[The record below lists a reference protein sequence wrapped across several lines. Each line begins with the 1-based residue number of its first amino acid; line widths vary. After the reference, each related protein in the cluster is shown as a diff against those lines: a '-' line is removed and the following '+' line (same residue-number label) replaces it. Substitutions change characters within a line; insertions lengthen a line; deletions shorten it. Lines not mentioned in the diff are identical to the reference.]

1 MQMHR
6 IIRRLELIFIT
17 SLALPEEFENYF
29 KKISLVYYFIK
40 NAINV
45 IVTIFIL
52 CILISCFLI
61 SFIL

>member
-17 SLALPEEFENYF
+17 SLALLEEFENYF

>member
-1 MQMHR
+1 MHR

-17 SLALPEEFENYF
+17 SLALLEEFENYF

>member
-1 MQMHR
+1 MHR

-17 SLALPEEFENYF
+17 SLALLEKFENYF